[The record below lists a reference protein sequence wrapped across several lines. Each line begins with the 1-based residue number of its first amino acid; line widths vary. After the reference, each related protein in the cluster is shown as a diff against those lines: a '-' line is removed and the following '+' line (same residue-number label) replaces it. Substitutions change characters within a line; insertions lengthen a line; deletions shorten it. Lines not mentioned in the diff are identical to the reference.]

1 MVQLAPKQKII
12 EFLNEE
18 FSKIK
23 AQRLQ
28 QQDNKKLKTKAI
40 KKQVRKLLRDI
51 ELILKID
58 SLDNSFNLKV
68 MDLKKRDRKLFFVIT
83 CVIHIP
89 YYKSIVR

>member
-12 EFLNEE
+12 EFINEE

-28 QQDNKKLKTKAI
+28 QQANKKLKTKAI
-40 KKQVRKLLRDI
+40 EKQVRKLLRDI

-58 SLDNSFNLKV
+58 SLDNDFNLKV

-83 CVIHIP
+83 GD
-89 YYKSIVR
+89 YN

>member
-12 EFLNEE
+12 AFLNEE

-28 QQDNKKLKTKAI
+28 QQANKKLKTKAI
-40 KKQVRKLLRDI
+40 EKQVRKLLRDI

-58 SLDNSFNLKV
+58 SLDNDFNLKV

-83 CVIHIP
+83 GD
-89 YYKSIVR
+89 YN

>member
-28 QQDNKKLKTKAI
+28 QQANKKLKTKAI
-40 KKQVRKLLRDI
+40 EKQVRKLLRDI

-68 MDLKKRDRKLFFVIT
+68 VNLKKEIENYFL
-83 CVIHIP
+83 
-89 YYKSIVR
+89 

>member
-23 AQRLQ
+23 AQKLQ
-28 QQDNKKLKTKAI
+28 QQANKKLKTKAI
-40 KKQVRKLLRDI
+40 EKQVRKLLRDV

-68 MDLKKRDRKLFFVIT
+68 MDLKKEIENYFL
-83 CVIHIP
+83 
-89 YYKSIVR
+89 

>member
-23 AQRLQ
+23 AQKLQ
-28 QQDNKKLKTKAI
+28 QQANKKLKTKAI
-40 KKQVRKLLRDI
+40 EKQVRKLLRDI

-58 SLDNSFNLKV
+58 SLDNNFNLKV
-68 MDLKKRDRKLFFVIT
+68 MDLKKEIENYFL
-83 CVIHIP
+83 
-89 YYKSIVR
+89 

>member
-12 EFLNEE
+12 AFLNEE

-28 QQDNKKLKTKAI
+28 QQANKKLKTKAI
-40 KKQVRKLLRDI
+40 EKQVRKLLRDI
-51 ELILKID
+51 ELIVKID
-58 SLDNSFNLKV
+58 SLDKGFNLKV

-83 CVIHIP
+83 GD
-89 YYKSIVR
+89 YN

>member
-23 AQRLQ
+23 VQKLKQ
-28 QQDNKKLKTKAI
+28 QANKKLKTQAI
-40 KKQVRKLLRDI
+40 EKQVRKLLRDI

-58 SLDNSFNLKV
+58 SLDNDFNLKV
-68 MDLKKRDRKLFFVIT
+68 MNLKKEIENYFL
-83 CVIHIP
+83 
-89 YYKSIVR
+89 

>member
-28 QQDNKKLKTKAI
+28 QQANKKLKTKAI
-40 KKQVRKLLRDI
+40 EKQVRKLLRDV

-68 MDLKKRDRKLFFVIT
+68 MDLKKEIENYFL
-83 CVIHIP
+83 
-89 YYKSIVR
+89 

>member
-28 QQDNKKLKTKAI
+28 QQTNKKLKTKAI
-40 KKQVRKLLRDI
+40 EKQVRKLLGDI

-58 SLDNSFNLKV
+58 SFDNEFNLKV
-68 MDLKKRDRKLFFVIT
+68 MDLKKEIENYFL
-83 CVIHIP
+83 
-89 YYKSIVR
+89 

>member
-23 AQRLQ
+23 AQKLQ
-28 QQDNKKLKTKAI
+28 QQANKKLKTQAI
-40 KKQVRKLLRDI
+40 EKQVRKLLRDV

-58 SLDNSFNLKV
+58 SLDNNFNLKV
-68 MDLKKRDRKLFFVIT
+68 MDLKKEIENYFL
-83 CVIHIP
+83 
-89 YYKSIVR
+89 

>member
-23 AQRLQ
+23 AQKLQ
-28 QQDNKKLKTKAI
+28 QQANKKLKTQAI
-40 KKQVRKLLRDI
+40 EKQVRKLLRDI

-58 SLDNSFNLKV
+58 YLDNDFNLKV
-68 MDLKKRDRKLFFVIT
+68 MDLKKEIENYFL
-83 CVIHIP
+83 
-89 YYKSIVR
+89 

>member
-12 EFLNEE
+12 EFLNKE

-28 QQDNKKLKTKAI
+28 QQANKKLKTKAI
-40 KKQVRKLLRDI
+40 EKQVRKLLRDI

-58 SLDNSFNLKV
+58 SLDNNFNLKV
-68 MDLKKRDRKLFFVIT
+68 MDLKKEIENYFL
-83 CVIHIP
+83 
-89 YYKSIVR
+89 

>member
-12 EFLNEE
+12 EFLNKE

-28 QQDNKKLKTKAI
+28 QQANKKLKTKAI
-40 KKQVRKLLRDI
+40 EKQVRKLLRDI

-58 SLDNSFNLKV
+58 SLDNDFNLKV
-68 MDLKKRDRKLFFVIT
+68 MNLKKEIENYFL
-83 CVIHIP
+83 
-89 YYKSIVR
+89 

>member
-12 EFLNEE
+12 AFLNEE

-28 QQDNKKLKTKAI
+28 QQANKKLKTKAI
-40 KKQVRKLLRDI
+40 EKQVRKWLRDI

-58 SLDNSFNLKV
+58 SLDNGFNLKV

-83 CVIHIP
+83 GD
-89 YYKSIVR
+89 YN

>member
-12 EFLNEE
+12 EFLNKE

-28 QQDNKKLKTKAI
+28 QQANKKLKTKAI
-40 KKQVRKLLRDI
+40 EKQVRKLLRDI

-58 SLDNSFNLKV
+58 SLDKGFNLKV
-68 MDLKKRDRKLFFVIT
+68 MDLKKEIENYFL
-83 CVIHIP
+83 
-89 YYKSIVR
+89 

>member
-12 EFLNEE
+12 EFLNKE

-28 QQDNKKLKTKAI
+28 QQANKKLKTKAI
-40 KKQVRKLLRDI
+40 EKQVRKLLRDI

-58 SLDNSFNLKV
+58 SLDNDFNLKV

-83 CVIHIP
+83 GD
-89 YYKSIVR
+89 YN

>member
-28 QQDNKKLKTKAI
+28 QQANKKLKTKAI
-40 KKQVRKLLRDI
+40 EKQVRKLLRDI

-68 MDLKKRDRKLFFVIT
+68 MDLKKEIENYFL
-83 CVIHIP
+83 
-89 YYKSIVR
+89 

>member
-12 EFLNEE
+12 EFLNKE

-28 QQDNKKLKTKAI
+28 QQANKKLKTQAI
-40 KKQVRKLLRDI
+40 EKQVRKLLRDI

-58 SLDNSFNLKV
+58 YLDNDFNLKV
-68 MDLKKRDRKLFFVIT
+68 MDLKKEIENYFL
-83 CVIHIP
+83 
-89 YYKSIVR
+89 

>member
-12 EFLNEE
+12 EFLNKE

-23 AQRLQ
+23 AQKLQ
-28 QQDNKKLKTKAI
+28 QQANKKLKTQAI
-40 KKQVRKLLRDI
+40 EKQVRKLLRDI

-58 SLDNSFNLKV
+58 FLDNSFNLKV

-83 CVIHIP
+83 GD
-89 YYKSIVR
+89 YN

>member
-12 EFLNEE
+12 QFLNEE

-28 QQDNKKLKTKAI
+28 QQANKKLKTKAI
-40 KKQVRKLLRDI
+40 EKQVRKLLRDI

-68 MDLKKRDRKLFFVIT
+68 MDLKKEIENYFL
-83 CVIHIP
+83 
-89 YYKSIVR
+89 

>member
-12 EFLNEE
+12 KFLNEE

-28 QQDNKKLKTKAI
+28 QQTNKKLKTKAI
-40 KKQVRKLLRDI
+40 EKQVRKLLGDI

-58 SLDNSFNLKV
+58 SLDNEFNLKV
-68 MDLKKRDRKLFFVIT
+68 MNLKKEIENYFL
-83 CVIHIP
+83 
-89 YYKSIVR
+89 

>member
-12 EFLNEE
+12 AFLNEE

-40 KKQVRKLLRDI
+40 EKQVRKLLRDI

-58 SLDNSFNLKV
+58 SLDNDFNLKV
-68 MDLKKRDRKLFFVIT
+68 MDLKKEIENYFL
-83 CVIHIP
+83 
-89 YYKSIVR
+89 

>member
-23 AQRLQ
+23 AQKLQ
-28 QQDNKKLKTKAI
+28 QQANKKLKTQAI
-40 KKQVRKLLRDI
+40 EKQVRKLLRDI

-58 SLDNSFNLKV
+58 SLDNGFNLKV
-68 MDLKKRDRKLFFVIT
+68 MDLKKEIENYFL
-83 CVIHIP
+83 
-89 YYKSIVR
+89 

>member
-12 EFLNEE
+12 EFLNKE

-28 QQDNKKLKTKAI
+28 QQANKKLKTKAI

-58 SLDNSFNLKV
+58 SLDNDFNLKV
-68 MDLKKRDRKLFFVIT
+68 MNLKKRDRKLFFVIN
-83 CVIHIP
+83 
-89 YYKSIVR
+89 RRL

>member
-1 MVQLAPKQKII
+1 MVRLAPKQKII
-12 EFLNEE
+12 QFLNEE

-28 QQDNKKLKTKAI
+28 QQANKKLKTKAI
-40 KKQVRKLLRDI
+40 EKQVRKLLRDI

-68 MDLKKRDRKLFFVIT
+68 VNLKKEIENYFL
-83 CVIHIP
+83 
-89 YYKSIVR
+89 

>member
-28 QQDNKKLKTKAI
+28 QQANKKLKTQAI
-40 KKQVRKLLRDI
+40 EKQVRKLLRDI

-58 SLDNSFNLKV
+58 SLDNDFNLKV
-68 MDLKKRDRKLFFVIT
+68 MDLKKEIENYFL
-83 CVIHIP
+83 
-89 YYKSIVR
+89 

>member
-28 QQDNKKLKTKAI
+28 QQANKKLKTKAI
-40 KKQVRKLLRDI
+40 EKQVRKLLRDI

-58 SLDNSFNLKV
+58 SLDKGFNLKV
-68 MDLKKRDRKLFFVIT
+68 MDLKKEIENYFL
-83 CVIHIP
+83 
-89 YYKSIVR
+89 

>member
-28 QQDNKKLKTKAI
+28 QQANKKLKTKAI

>member
-23 AQRLQ
+23 AQKLQ
-28 QQDNKKLKTKAI
+28 QQANKKLKTKAI
-40 KKQVRKLLRDI
+40 EKQVRKLLRDI

-68 MDLKKRDRKLFFVIT
+68 MDLKKEIENYFL
-83 CVIHIP
+83 
-89 YYKSIVR
+89 